1 MRCHAPR
8 VLPMTETRPLVA
20 TDLPQMLAL
29 AQDAFGDFPAGYV
42 PPVPADHPAPGRH
55 DWGTFDGDV
64 LAAKVVR
71 REYDSW
77 FHGRR
82 VATNGIAGV
91 AVAAEHRGRG
101 LLDDL
106 FAAVLD
112 EGMRERG
119 EVVSTLFPTAPG
131 IYRRYGY
138 ELVSSYDTVEIP
150 TSRLLAVPKPASTTL
165 RRATAADVG
174 EIRRVHE
181 TWARAQNGPL
191 TRDGAS
197 FTADADA
204 FLASFSGVS
213 IAEEDGEVVGY
224 AAWQRGRGYDTTATF
239 EIEDLVA
246 LTRDATLALWRLA
259 ASYATVTGHVRLL
272 TSGRDTA
279 RLVLP
284 FDTWTVVQS
293 HPYML
298 RVHDVA
304 GAFAGLPL
312 DTQITFSVA
321 GDLLGTTNG
330 DWTLTP
336 VDGLATVSPG
346 GPGGPV
352 LAPRGV
358 ALLYAGAASTTD
370 LRMAGLLSGDAGQDR
385 ALDTLLDGR
394 QLHIRDYF

>member
-1 MRCHAPR
+1 
-8 VLPMTETRPLVA
+8 MTETRPLVA